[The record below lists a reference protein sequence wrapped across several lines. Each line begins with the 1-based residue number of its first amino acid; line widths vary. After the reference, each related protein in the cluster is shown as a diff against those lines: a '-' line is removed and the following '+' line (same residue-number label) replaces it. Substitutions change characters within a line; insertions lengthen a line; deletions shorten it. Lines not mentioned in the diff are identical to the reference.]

1 MTAPPTAGAPAPRSP
16 DRIGG
21 LAWARRTQGAL
32 SDSER
37 RELLGRIAA
46 AQQAALAA
54 AAGAADGAGRRVAP
68 LVDAT
73 ELQPPDSRLA
83 REAER
88 EARETLSPL
97 LLDHS
102 YRTWVFGTA
111 LAALDGATV
120 DGELLYVG
128 SLLHDVGLDRATPAR
143 CFTLDG
149 ADAAQRV
156 AARASGSGDV
166 VADAICAHITP
177 GVSVESDGAIA
188 SYIQAGSMA
197 DFAGLRTDELAE
209 TLRATA
215 GARFPEHGGGG
226 AIIGLLGAQAEA
238 VPDGRIALYFNA
250 LAAPA

>member
-1 MTAPPTAGAPAPRSP
+1 MTDSPNAGAPAAPSP

-32 SDSER
+32 DESER

-54 AAGAADGAGRRVAP
+54 AAEGAGRRVAP
-68 LVDAT
+68 LVDAAA
-73 ELQPPDSRLA
+73 LQPPDSRLA

-88 EARETLSPL
+88 EAREMLSPL
-97 LLDHS
+97 LLEHS

-120 DGELLYVG
+120 DGELLYVA
-128 SLLHDVGLDRATPAR
+128 SLLHDVGLDRPTPAR

-156 AARASGSGDV
+156 AARASTSGDV

-177 GVSVESDGAIA
+177 GVSISGDGAIA

-197 DFAGLRTDELAE
+197 DFARLRTDELAE
-209 TLRATA
+209 QPRTTA
-215 GARFPEHGGGG
+215 GALFPEHGGAA
-226 AIIGLLGAQAEA
+226 AIIGLLGAQAQA
-238 VPDGRIALYFNA
+238 VPDGRIALYLNA
-250 LAAPA
+250 LAAQA